1 MLGDREF
8 CSLDLA
14 TSLQTRNVRC
24 CLSFKKTIFIEVK
37 NKILQRLDELP
48 IKPGVALYYQG
59 NKIGKIGHFQ
69 DFVVAAKW
77 KINYR
82 NQNTK

>member
-1 MLGDREF
+1 
-8 CSLDLA
+8 
-14 TSLQTRNVRC
+14 
-24 CLSFKKTIFIEVK
+24 
-37 NKILQRLDELP
+37 LQRLDELP

-59 NKIGKIGHFQ
+59 NKIRKIGHFQ